1 MRKPRRQSDQGCC
14 QQDHCRRCAGTDG
27 AAFRDMRKHL
37 PSESC
42 ALRGILRTCF
52 MSVEPT
58 HDDLRG
64 PSYKEPRNTS
74 VERSAVNRE
83 GTVDSLDSLIDICV
97 IM

>member
-1 MRKPRRQSDQGCC
+1 
-14 QQDHCRRCAGTDG
+14 
-27 AAFRDMRKHL
+27 
-37 PSESC
+37 
-42 ALRGILRTCF
+42 